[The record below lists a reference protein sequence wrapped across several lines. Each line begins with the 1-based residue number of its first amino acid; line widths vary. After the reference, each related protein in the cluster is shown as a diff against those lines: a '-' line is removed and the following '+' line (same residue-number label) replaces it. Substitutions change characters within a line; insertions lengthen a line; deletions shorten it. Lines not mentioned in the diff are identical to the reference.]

1 MKYDVSLRESIECPK
16 DSELF
21 DFEFNP
27 DAALLLFHE
36 NGGLDRFNCNGKSTE
51 ETSILIKPTWQHQLL
66 SKTNASQVTKKQL
79 IITAICLHVARVE
92 LNIFTEKLCYL

>member
-1 MKYDVSLRESIECPK
+1 MKYDVSVRESIECPK

-21 DFEFNP
+21 YFEFNP

-51 ETSILIKPTWQHQLL
+51 ETSILIKPT
-66 SKTNASQVTKKQL
+66 STVIKDKCIASYQKAVDYNGDLFACGACGVKHIHRKIML
-79 IITAICLHVARVE
+79 PLV
-92 LNIFTEKLCYL
+92 

>member
-51 ETSILIKPTWQHQLL
+51 ETSILIKPT
-66 SKTNASQVTKKQL
+66 STVIKDKCIASYQKAVDYNCDLFACGTCGVKHIHRKIML
-79 IITAICLHVARVE
+79 PLV
-92 LNIFTEKLCYL
+92 